1 MEHSRPAA
9 SQLKRKPVGGVPAVP
24 SPPSATGAHGGLQD
38 APPPYSEVETGY
50 GSQQI
55 TELAQPEQRP
65 ALPPRSYN
73 AGNLDGKLSGLP
85 ATSSRT
91 SSPSTQEEG
100 SYFPHRPHP
109 QAAGTAPVLTQSPV
123 EIEQEGIEGKSFW
136 QNALEETRY
145 FAGGLI
151 AHPTETT
158 KHYTILRHSGA
169 VVFYRGP
176 ETSVAITIFSSPDHP
191 LPQDRSLWLQQRG
204 FSGDTGMK
212 LKALVGSTSS
222 WINVTPAVRA
232 QATDVNPTTER
243 AWQRDI
249 GKVIK
254 ASGHGSK
261 SHVVRETHVVRI
273 PAVATDGYFRILLCT
288 GRTAADTDGEG
299 STKGKVLCP
308 SPLFRIASTSS
319 DSSVFRGAK
328 LRTMPLELGVY
339 VASTMANNT
348 VGNYISPVT
357 SAVQNK
363 MNSVRPGLVVQTAG
377 EIAYS
382 NSGLEQRVDSADQ
395 QFAETRQGQ
404 YAAYK
409 DDGSGLKREEAR
421 ELLGPDEGPQKPY
434 PIKFQGR
441 VIRGSGRGR
450 AVLGLPTAALTDVP
464 EDVKYRLKGVYFG
477 WACILPG
484 RDFQEDVSLDWHE
497 TLILATPSQSDRP
510 SVVSST
516 TVSVH
521 MMHDFG
527 NKTFF
532 ESKLKVLVMGF
543 MRPWA
548 VTDPA
553 DVSLIQGLVQDTIVA
568 KSSLQRQ
575 NWGPESTLT
584 RMKTEKSARSM
595 SDKYVDT
602 RGKIQKQ
609 IDRIPVHLA
618 GVRTTGAE
626 LRDRAIGNG
635 GYWISRGP

>member
-1 MEHSRPAA
+1 M
-9 SQLKRKPVGGVPAVP
+9 GGVPLVP
-24 SPPSATGAHGGLQD
+24 HPQSAAGAQGGLLD
-38 APPPYSEVETGY
+38 APPPYSEFEIGY
-50 GSQQI
+50 NSQQN

-65 ALPPRSYN
+65 ALPPRTYN
-73 AGNLDGKLSGLP
+73 ASNPDAKLSSLP
-85 ATSSRT
+85 ATSSGT

-109 QAAGTAPVLTQSPV
+109 QPAGTALVLTQSPV
-123 EIEQEGIEGKSFW
+123 EVEQEGTEGKSFW

-145 FAGGLI
+145 FAGGLV

-204 FSGDTGMK
+204 YSGDTGMK

-222 WINVTPAVRA
+222 WINVTPAARA
-232 QATDVNPTTER
+232 EAAEVNPTTER

-254 ASGHGSK
+254 ASHGSK

-273 PAVATDGYFRILLCT
+273 PAAATDGYFRILLCT
-288 GRTAADTDGEG
+288 GRTAADADAEG
-299 STKGKVLCP
+299 SATSAKGKVLCS

-339 VASTMANNT
+339 VASTITNNT
-348 VGNYISPVT
+348 VGNYVSPVT
-357 SAVQNK
+357 NAVQNQV
-363 MNSVRPGLVVQTAG
+363 NRVRPGLVMQTAG
-377 EIAYS
+377 ELAYS
-382 NSGLEQRVDSADQ
+382 NLGLEQRVDSADQ
-395 QFAETRQGQ
+395 QFAQTREGQ

-409 DDGSGLKREEAR
+409 DEGGGGLKGEEVRA
-421 ELLGPDEGPQKPY
+421 LIGPDDGPQKPY
-434 PIKFQGR
+434 PLKFQGR
-441 VIRGSGRGR
+441 VIRGNGRGR
-450 AVLGLPTAALTDVP
+450 AVLGLPTAALADIP
-464 EDVKYRLKGVYFG
+464 EDVKHRLKGVYFG

-484 RDFQEDVSLDWHE
+484 RDFQGDVSLDWHE
-497 TLILATPSQSDRP
+497 ALILATPSRSDRP

-527 NKTFF
+527 DKTFF

-548 VTDPA
+548 VTDAA

-568 KSSLQRQ
+568 KNSLERQ

-584 RMKTEKSARSM
+584 RMKTEKSARTM

-602 RGKIQKQ
+602 RGKIQRQ

-618 GVRTTGAE
+618 GVRTPGAE

-635 GYWISRGP
+635 GYWISRDP

>member
-1 MEHSRPAA
+1 M
-9 SQLKRKPVGGVPAVP
+9 GGVPVA
-24 SPPSATGAHGGLQD
+24 PPPQSAAGAHGGFQD
-38 APPPYSEVETGY
+38 APPPYSEFEIGY
-50 GSQQI
+50 SSRQN
-55 TELAQPEQRP
+55 TEIAQPEQPP
-65 ALPPRSYN
+65 ALPPRGYTASN
-73 AGNLDGKLSGLP
+73 PDAKLSSLP

-91 SSPSTQEEG
+91 SSPGTQEEV
-100 SYFPHRPHP
+100 SYFPYRPHP
-109 QAAGTAPVLTQSPV
+109 QLAEPAPVLTQSPV
-123 EIEQEGIEGKSFW
+123 EVEQEGIEGKSFW

-204 FSGDTGMK
+204 YSGDTGMK

-222 WINVTPAVRA
+222 WIHVTPTVRA
-232 QATDVNPTTER
+232 EAINVNPTTER

-254 ASGHGSK
+254 DDHGSK

-273 PAVATDGYFRILLCT
+273 PAAATDGYFRILLCT
-288 GRTAADTDGEG
+288 GRTAADTDIEG
-299 STKGKVLCP
+299 SATPAKGKVLCP
-308 SPLFRIASTSS
+308 SPLFRIASTST

-339 VASTMANNT
+339 VASTITNKT
-348 VGNYISPVT
+348 VGNYMSPVT
-357 SAVQNK
+357 TAVQNK
-363 MNSVRPGLVVQTAG
+363 MNAVRPGLVVQTAG
-377 EIAYS
+377 ELAYNNLS
-382 NSGLEQRVDSADQ
+382 LQQRVDSADQ
-395 QFAETRQGQ
+395 QFAQTREGQ

-409 DDGSGLKREEAR
+409 NEYGGLHGEEAR
-421 ELLGPDEGPQKPY
+421 ELIGPDDGPQKPY
-434 PIKFQGR
+434 PLKFQGR
-441 VIRGSGRGR
+441 VVRGSGRGR
-450 AVLGLPTAALTDVP
+450 AVLGLPTAALADIP
-464 EDVKYRLKGVYFG
+464 EDVKHRLKGVYFG

-484 RDFQEDVSLDWHE
+484 RDFQGDVSLDWHE
-497 TLILATPSQSDRP
+497 ALILATPSRSDRP
-510 SVVSST
+510 SVVSGT

-553 DVSLIQGLVQDTIVA
+553 DVGLIQGLVQDTIVA
-568 KSSLQRQ
+568 KTSLQRQ
-575 NWGPESTLT
+575 NWGPESTLS
-584 RMKTEKSARSM
+584 RMKTEKSARTM

-618 GVRTTGAE
+618 GVRTPGAE

-635 GYWISRGP
+635 GYWISRVP